1 VHEQTALEQE
11 QRHSREHEQ
20 GVGQQRAR
28 RCGCGVG
35 RARESDFCY
44 SFGTEFLMVLKFD
57 FAVQNRLTR
66 KWVVVGRYA
75 LECAGGKAV
84 LKGVGVG

>member
-1 VHEQTALEQE
+1 M
-11 QRHSREHEQ
+11 
-20 GVGQQRAR
+20 RAAVAAV
-28 RCGCGVG
+28 CGP
-35 RARESDFCY
+35 RAARESDFCY

-57 FAVQNRLTR
+57 FARTECQNRLTR

>member
-28 RCGCGVG
+28 RCGCGVWAALL
-35 RARESDFCY
+35 ARRNLVRFSY

-57 FAVQNRLTR
+57 LATR
-66 KWVVVGRYA
+66 T
-75 LECAGGKAV
+75 AGFEYSNV
-84 LKGVGVG
+84 FLSDEF